1 MNELNILLT
10 ERDKKCCKSE
20 VEMLKTSAFFSDQLT
35 SQSAAVELSDTIKYL
50 TTKNMSEFVLCLT
63 LYFIRF
69 LSLTLSL
76 FPAGSSLLVSSN
88 LLVSEFKIDRLS
100 AVIIL

>member
-35 SQSAAVELSDTIKYL
+35 SQSTAVELSDTIKCL
-50 TTKNMSEFVLCLT
+50 TTKNMSEVVLCLT

-69 LSLTLSL
+69 LSLTLGL